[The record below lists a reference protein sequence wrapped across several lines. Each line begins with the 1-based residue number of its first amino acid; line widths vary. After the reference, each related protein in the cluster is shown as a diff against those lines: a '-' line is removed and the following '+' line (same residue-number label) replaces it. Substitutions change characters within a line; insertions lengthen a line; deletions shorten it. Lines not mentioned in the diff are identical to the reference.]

1 MTFPA
6 ILNTP
11 TALISVL
18 QAKNEKLWT
27 AVARREVVEA
37 VLGDWLELCQE
48 NQEEEQRS
56 AATLEVLLTALSSQ
70 DFKDIK
76 MRIESLVK
84 LPS

>member
-1 MTFPA
+1 MACQLSP
-6 ILNTP
+6 
-11 TALISVL
+11 ALISVL
-18 QAKNEKLWT
+18 QAKSEKLWT

-37 VLGDWLELCQE
+37 VLGDWLQLCQE
-48 NQEEEQRS
+48 KEEEEEES
-56 AATLEVLLTALSSQ
+56 TSGATLEVLLTALSSQ

>member
-1 MTFPA
+1 M
-6 ILNTP
+6 
-11 TALISVL
+11 
-18 QAKNEKLWT
+18 QAKSEKLWT

-37 VLGDWLELCQE
+37 VLEDWLELCQE
-48 NQEEEQRS
+48 NQEEHTAS
-56 AATLEVLLTALSSQ
+56 LEVLLTALSTQ